1 MVAVVEGRPEDAA
14 RAMAAGAAI
23 MEKLRM
29 ARWPLLRRLQTPITE
44 QVAGSVAADRPE
56 RVRAEGRA
64 GDLREVLDRTL
75 GP

>member
-1 MVAVVEGRPEDAA
+1 
-14 RAMAAGAAI
+14 

-44 QVAGSVAADRPE
+44 QVEGVVAADCLE

-64 GDLREVLDRTL
+64 GDPWEVLDRTL